1 MKKLFG
7 LFVIGILSST
17 AMAELVCLSPSG
29 CAIEI
34 ETGACSTCVE
44 TSIVEPIVEPI
55 VESIIKSEIVSTSK
69 TTKPLQLPNGEWLD
83 IPIDLYDDPPNSCPN
98 YFERKHGSCEWKAN
112 GCIKGSESNALW
124 LCYRNYERCKKLRD
138 HYNEGWTKNNGKMRC

>member
-34 ETGACSTCVE
+34 ETGACPTCVE
-44 TSIVEPIVEPI
+44 TSIVEPI
-55 VESIIKSEIVSTSK
+55 VESIIKSEIVSTS
-69 TTKPLQLPNGEWLD
+69 NS
-83 IPIDLYDDPPNSCPN
+83 SCPN
-98 YFERKHGSCEWKAN
+98 YFELHHGGKTCEIQRNLCDSNKFPTLCDIN
-112 GCIKGSESNALW
+112 FKGCKEIEINYNKRFE
-124 LCYRNYERCKKLRD
+124 RN
-138 HYNEGWTKNNGKMRC
+138 HGKRTCG

>member
-34 ETGACSTCVE
+34 ETGACPTCVE
-44 TSIVEPIVEPI
+44 TSIVEPIVESI
-55 VESIIKSEIVSTSK
+55 VKSEIVSSS
-69 TTKPLQLPNGEWLD
+69 D
-83 IPIDLYDDPPNSCPN
+83 NSCPN
-98 YFERKHGSCEWKAN
+98 YFELHHGGKTCEIQRNICGSSKRLCN
-112 GCIKGSESNALW
+112 QDFRGCKRVESA
-124 LCYRNYERCKKLRD
+124 
-138 HYNEGWTKNNGKMRC
+138 YNKRFTKNHGKRTCG

>member
-17 AMAELVCLSPSG
+17 AMAELVCLAPSG

-34 ETGACSTCVE
+34 ETGACPTCVE
-44 TSIVEPIVEPI
+44 TSIVEPI

-69 TTKPLQLPNGEWLD
+69 SK
-83 IPIDLYDDPPNSCPN
+83 CPN
-98 YFERKHGSCEWKAN
+98 YFELNHGGKTCEISRDK
-112 GCIKGSESNALW
+112 CDSTKW
-124 LCYRNYERCKKLRD
+124 LCDDTFLGCKEIEINYNKRFER
-138 HYNEGWTKNNGKMRC
+138 NNGKIICG

>member
-17 AMAELVCLSPSG
+17 AMAELVCLAPSG

-34 ETGACSTCVE
+34 ETGACPTCIE
-44 TSIVEPIVEPI
+44 TSIVEPI

-69 TTKPLQLPNGEWLD
+69 SK
-83 IPIDLYDDPPNSCPN
+83 CPN
-98 YFERKHGSCEWKAN
+98 YFEKDHGGKTCEIQRNKCGSSKRLCN
-112 GCIKGSESNALW
+112 QDFRGCKRVESAYNKRFT
-124 LCYRNYERCKKLRD
+124 RN
-138 HYNEGWTKNNGKMRC
+138 HGKITCG

>member
-34 ETGACSTCVE
+34 ETGACPTCVE
-44 TSIVEPIVEPI
+44 TLI
-55 VESIIKSEIVSTSK
+55 VESIVKSKVETIVVKQSCKHSREPEFK
-69 TTKPLQLPNGEWLD
+69 QH
-83 IPIDLYDDPPNSCPN
+83 LYDVCPSKCPN
-98 YFERKHGSCEWKAN
+98 YFEKNHGGKTCEVQRN
-112 GCIKGSESNALW
+112 ICGSVKF
-124 LCYRNYERCKKLRD
+124 LCDDSYQNCKNIED
-138 HYNEGWTKNNGKMRC
+138 HYNENWERNHGKRTCG

>member
-29 CAIEI
+29 CVIEL
-34 ETGACSTCVE
+34 ETGACPTCVE
-44 TSIVEPIVEPI
+44 TSIVESIVETSIVEPI

-69 TTKPLQLPNGEWLD
+69 SK
-83 IPIDLYDDPPNSCPN
+83 CPN
-98 YFERKHGSCEWKAN
+98 YFEKDHGGKTCEIQWNKCDSN
-112 GCIKGSESNALW
+112 KFPTLCDINFKGCKEIEI
-124 LCYRNYERCKKLRD
+124 NYNIRFER
-138 HYNEGWTKNNGKMRC
+138 NNGKLTCG